1 MGDVDRA
8 VRRSPFTVRGSPFL
22 GSSQKKAIVGK
33 SKRQREIRNLTTLVL
48 GFAFTNRAEKIVEG
62 IAVTSAT

>member
-1 MGDVDRA
+1 MPGTGPL
-8 VRRSPFTVRGSPFL
+8 RRSSELAR
-22 GSSQKKAIVGK
+22 KKAIVGK